1 MQKVSL
7 STMASPACRE
17 QVMRAPESLVKE
29 VLLALC
35 EDKDVEKTALERLDA
50 LTKSSGA
57 SRGLGRKRKATDDL
71 AICAHLRLLSCL
83 NPRKVCRLSDAGRR
97 IRSG

>member
-1 MQKVSL
+1 
-7 STMASPACRE
+7 MASPACRE